1 MELVDW
7 DEEDID
13 GAAPGMDVADA
24 EAADAM
30 AAHLT
35 TMSSASKTAP
45 PAMDPT
51 GSVPVEHPKPTMISA
66 LKTMPPDPARSAP
79 VEHPK
84 PPGASRPPVLGHAG
98 EARAGRATVVSPAK
112 VCTASGRSVTSLSSA
127 RAAASPHPAPDSGPG
142 GAAAT
147 GKVSMA
153 KLKSV
158 LVVPERQHTPLPHP
172 RKKFWRRLDLTNLS
186 AEGLPS
192 LAACGSKPLPG
203 LLRANLN
210 SGPAKLW
217 KTGECS
223 RVNERLG
230 ELQSG

>member
-1 MELVDW
+1 MLDLEDPFEVELVDW

-51 GSVPVEHPKPTMISA
+51 GSVPVEHPKPTMNSA

-84 PPGASRPPVLGHAG
+84 PPGASRPPVLGRAG
-98 EARAGRATVVSPAK
+98 EARAGRATAVSPAK
-112 VCTASGRSVTSLSSA
+112 DCTASGRSVTSPGA
-127 RAAASPHPAPDSGPG
+127 RFRTWRGCGHRKGVHGQAQVHPG
-142 GAAAT
+142 
-147 GKVSMA
+147 
-153 KLKSV
+153 
-158 LVVPERQHTPLPHP
+158 
-172 RKKFWRRLDLTNLS
+172 
-186 AEGLPS
+186 
-192 LAACGSKPLPG
+192 
-203 LLRANLN
+203 RA
-210 SGPAKLW
+210 
-217 KTGECS
+217 
-223 RVNERLG
+223 
-230 ELQSG
+230 